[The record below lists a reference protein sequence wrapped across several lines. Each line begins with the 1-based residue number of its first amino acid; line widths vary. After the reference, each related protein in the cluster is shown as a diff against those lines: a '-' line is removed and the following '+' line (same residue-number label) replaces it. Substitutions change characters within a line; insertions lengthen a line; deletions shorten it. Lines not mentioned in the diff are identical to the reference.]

1 MSKYTTE
8 VRYICETNAGL
19 KESKGYNSI
28 AEIIANSRT
37 KIFDFDYPIYDESYR
52 SVLETKILKHYYTR
66 EIGLETVGLW
76 KLKLD
81 TKMNEIM
88 PYYNQLY
95 RSALI
100 EFNPMYTTDLY
111 TTGNKD
117 TQGESNGNE
126 RSLTERE
133 ITGKETNEDILEIE
147 STETGNKTL
156 NSEAN
161 KSTDETANESKTIE
175 KTGSKNVEGN
185 VSTDRTS
192 TTTSNETKRDKYSD
206 TPQGSLVDLEAD
218 KYLTNARKITDEN
231 TSTTVEDIDVHSEE
245 VTATTESETD
255 SGQISKDISEETTVE
270 STETSSDS
278 TERTDTRN
286 ITKDTITNDNTNG
299 TRNNTNEFTNTE
311 QYLEHV
317 YGFSNRDA
325 SELLLKYRKTFL
337 NIDLQIIDE
346 LEELFLHL
354 W

>member
-19 KESKGYNSI
+19 KESKGYKSV

-95 RSALI
+95 KSALI

-111 TTGNKD
+111 KEGNKD
-117 TQGESNGNE
+117 ASGDSNGNE
-126 RSLTERE
+126 RTTADRNIGTEEETTDRLQSE
-133 ITGKETNEDILEIE
+133 VGTTGTKSYEED
-147 STETGNKTL
+147 TT
-156 NSEAN
+156 
-161 KSTDETANESKTIE
+161 
-175 KTGSKNVEGN
+175 
-185 VSTDRTS
+185 TDRTS
-192 TTTSNETKRDKYSD
+192 TTTNNGTKRDKYSD

-218 KYLTNARKITDEN
+218 RYLTNARKITDEN
-231 TSTTVEDIDVHSEE
+231 TSTTDEDITVGVEGTENTSEN
-245 VTATTESETD
+245 SE
-255 SGQISKDISEETTVE
+255 
-270 STETSSDS
+270 
-278 TERTDTRN
+278 RNDTRN
-286 ITKDTITNDNTNG
+286 GEKSVTTNDNLDERKTNS
-299 TRNNTNEFTNTE
+299 NEFTNTE